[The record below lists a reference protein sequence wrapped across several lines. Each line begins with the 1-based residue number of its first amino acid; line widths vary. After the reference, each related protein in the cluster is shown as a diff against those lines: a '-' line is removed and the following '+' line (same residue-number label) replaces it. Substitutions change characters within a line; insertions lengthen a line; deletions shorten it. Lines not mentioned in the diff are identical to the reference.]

1 MLVRHRFQGALHQPF
16 MGYSRVFGTFHCL
29 LENLLLNKLRI
40 VLRRLACG
48 ICEGLFH
55 VLANSELRHVDFPA
69 FDIALLAQGEIVKVI
84 DICRTIY
91 IYNYLCVP
99 ELRRSLSYF
108 AGAREIRLFFE
119 FDLLEVDN
127 FIVLVSIRWSVIWRK

>member
-1 MLVRHRFQGALHQPF
+1 
-16 MGYSRVFGTFHCL
+16 
-29 LENLLLNKLRI
+29 
-40 VLRRLACG
+40 
-48 ICEGLFH
+48 
-55 VLANSELRHVDFPA
+55 LANSELRHVDFPA

-99 ELRRSLSYF
+99 KLRRSLSYF